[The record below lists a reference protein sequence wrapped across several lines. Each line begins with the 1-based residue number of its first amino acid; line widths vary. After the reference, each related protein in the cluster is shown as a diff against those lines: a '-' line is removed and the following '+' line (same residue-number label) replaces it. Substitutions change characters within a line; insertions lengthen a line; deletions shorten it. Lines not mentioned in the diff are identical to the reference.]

1 VITRSPLA
9 ALLAALVASTA
20 AAQAPS
26 PAPPLAPAFVT
37 SLSLFAGTGE
47 GLWRSLDWG
56 RTWELVRGKS
66 SGVPLEKLGAA
77 RAILPLGPQ
86 VFVAGAGGFFMS
98 SDFGETWQQRG
109 PVIDAS
115 ALLISRYPQSDPTVF
130 LGTATGLQKSVDAG
144 QTYRPTGLG
153 ETPVYRLEWPGP
165 ALVAATGDGV
175 RISLDGGATF
185 SGSSLPAEGGAVRA
199 LALSSFFAVDPVL
212 FAAAASGG
220 VFRSGDGALTWT
232 PAGLSGENV
241 FDLVWLGPFLYAAGE
256 RGFYRSEDAGKSWKR
271 LSDSPGRP
279 SRLLFPL
286 APAAGLEAFL
296 ATDRGVFRTGD
307 AGEHWQPAGLVGK
320 EVFLV
325 ATFPQPEPMTRGR
338 KPRR

>member
-1 VITRSPLA
+1 VTARTL
-9 ALLAALVASTA
+9 ALVVGALVVARAS
-20 AAQAPS
+20 AQDPS
-26 PAPPLAPAFVT
+26 SSQPAPPAVVT
-37 SLSLFAGTGE
+37 SLTLFAGTSE
-47 GLWRSLDWG
+47 GLWRSQDWG
-56 RTWELVRGKS
+56 RSWEIVRGKS

-86 VFVAGAGGFFMS
+86 VFVAGAGGFFLS

-109 PVIDAS
+109 PVLDAS

-130 LGTATGLQKSVDAG
+130 LGTATGLQKSADAG

-175 RISLDGGATF
+175 RVSLDGGATF
-185 SGSSLPAEGGAVRA
+185 TGSALPTEGNAVRA
-199 LALSSFFAVDPVL
+199 VALSSFFAIDPVL

-220 VFRSGDGALTWT
+220 VFRSGDGARTWE
-232 PAGLSGENV
+232 PAGLAGEKV

-256 RGFYRSEDAGKSWKR
+256 QGFYRSEDAGKRWTR
-271 LSDSPGRP
+271 MSDSPGRP

-296 ATDRGVFRTGD
+296 STDRGVFRTAD
-307 AGEHWQPAGLVGK
+307 AGAHWHPAGLEGK
-320 EVFLV
+320 DVLLV
-325 ATFPQPEPMTRGR
+325 ATFPPPEPMTKGR

>member
-1 VITRSPLA
+1 VNARAQAAVLA
-9 ALLAALVASTA
+9 TLLASSA

-26 PAPPLAPAFVT
+26 PAPSAVPPLVT
-37 SLSLFAGTGE
+37 SLTLFAGTPE

-56 RTWELVRGKS
+56 RTWEQVRGKS

-130 LGTATGLQKSVDAG
+130 LGSATGLQKSVDAG

-165 ALVAATGDGV
+165 ALVAATGDGL

-185 SGSSLPAEGGAVRA
+185 SGSALPTETSAVRA
-199 LALSSFFAVDPVL
+199 VALSSFFAIDPVL
-212 FAAAASGG
+212 FAAPESGG
-220 VFRSGDGALTWT
+220 VFRSGDGARTWT
-232 PAGLSGENV
+232 PAGLSGEKV
-241 FDLVWLGPFLYAAGE
+241 YDLVWLGPFLYAAGE
-256 RGFYRSEDAGKSWKR
+256 QGFYRTEDAGKNWKR

-296 ATDRGVFRTGD
+296 STDRGVFRTAD
-307 AGEHWQPAGLVGK
+307 AGEHWHPAGLDGK

-325 ATFPQPEPMTRGR
+325 ATFPPPDPMTRNK